1 MAKKPGV
8 KKRSAPAKKSRKRA
22 AKSSSTQPPAE
33 GGARAVASAR
43 AFVRIY
49 RHGLGDCILIRIP
62 RAGRSEYKILIDCG
76 VAVATLNAPAK
87 MKEVLNDVMAVT
99 GGEVDVLAVTHE
111 HWDHVSGFSQAQD
124 IFDKLAVGEVW
135 LAWTE
140 DPTDPLAKKLRA
152 DHTAALAVI
161 SQSAQ
166 TMALGGNQSG
176 ANQVLTLTGMFGAA
190 GEKTQAAL
198 NLAKAK
204 VPRTGKPRYWLPSD
218 PPLAIPGGP
227 KVYALGPPHDEKAI
241 RNFNPSKSHPETYEL
256 ALDGS
261 GLLPLGVLTA
271 LQRQNDVTPFA
282 DSSNIP
288 IEAAR
293 GVPFFQRSYWGLPGE
308 PMDWRRIDTDWLSG
322 ADEFAL
328 MLQSAT
334 NNTSLVLALEFG
346 DGDVLLFAGDAQVG
360 NWMSWGTLEW
370 KQSGSET
377 VTGLGLLGR
386 TVFYKVGHHGS
397 HNATLKEKGLD
408 LMTKLETA
416 IIPVDEVVAKKMRWG
431 AMPLAALVTALETR
445 TRSRTLRTDQN
456 PANQMQGIES
466 TSLYFEVSV

>member
-1 MAKKPGV
+1 MAKKSAV
-8 KKRSAPAKKSRKRA
+8 KKRSEPAMKPKKRVVDSTAPQS
-22 AKSSSTQPPAE
+22 PAE
-33 GGARAVASAR
+33 GGGGAVGSAR

-62 RAGRSEYKILIDCG
+62 RAKLPEYKILIDCG
-76 VAVATLNAPAK
+76 VAVATLGASAK
-87 MKEVLNDVMAVT
+87 MKEVLEDLMAVT
-99 GGEVDVLAVTHE
+99 SGEVDVLAVTHE

-124 IFDKLAVGEVW
+124 IFDKLKVGEVW

-161 SQSAQ
+161 SQSVQ
-166 TMALGGNQSG
+166 TMALEGYQAG
-176 ANQVLTLTGMFGAA
+176 ASQVLTLTGMFGAA
-190 GEKTQAAL
+190 GEKTGAAL
-198 NLAKAK
+198 DLAKAK
-204 VPRTGKPRYWLPSD
+204 VPKGGKPRYWLPSD
-218 PPLAIPGGP
+218 PPFAIPAGP

-308 PMDWRRIDTDWLSG
+308 PMDWRRVDTDWLSG
-322 ADEFAL
+322 TDEFAL

-360 NWMSWGTLEW
+360 NWLSWGTLEW

-416 IIPVDEVVAKKMRWG
+416 IIPVDEVIAKKMRWG

-445 TRSRTLRTDQN
+445 TGSRTLRTDQN
-456 PANQMQGIES
+456 PAGQMKGIES